1 MFVVALW
8 RFTAEKQML
17 ANNKSS
23 RMCCETN
30 ITSNLSTTTSQFS
43 TLHVEWASFVSEE
56 GLADLLERYVVQQIQ
71 FIYVIPAKPLILSAK
86 PLVPT
91 QKKQHVNGLS
101 AFNSL
106 FLFLRVAQRSHG
118 VFSCAHVHGIP
129 FGHPQQSS
137 RAPQVP

>member
-1 MFVVALW
+1 VFVVTLW

-56 GLADLLERYVVQQIQ
+56 GLADLLERYVVQHIQ
-71 FIYVIPAKPLILSAK
+71 FIEVISAKPLVLSAK

-91 QKKQHVNGLS
+91 QQK
-101 AFNSL
+101 
-106 FLFLRVAQRSHG
+106 
-118 VFSCAHVHGIP
+118 
-129 FGHPQQSS
+129 
-137 RAPQVP
+137 